1 MSGLKDLLSA
11 QLYLIG
17 WKIVQI
23 LPEKVAYRL
32 FEKLGK
38 VFYNRNGK

>member
-1 MSGLKDLLSA
+1 MSGIKDAISA

-17 WKIVQI
+17 WKIVQR
-23 LPEKVAYRL
+23 LPEKIAYKL

-38 VFYNRNGK
+38 IFHNRNG